1 MQNTIC
7 KIRSVFSKHCHLR
20 YTWGHMSVTKQ
31 VTEDKLSFQKLL
43 AMRAQ
48 PMFDQT
54 KRISLKPHTWSR
66 EETAT
71 LLAHSYRYRGKY
83 ITRRKS
89 SVPFKQ
95 NQLLHSISQRTS
107 TKTVIMFLLHY
118 THGRSVS
125 LMHNAVQNNIYNW
138 QTHSLLTVCSLPT
151 VSGPPCWGGER
162 TGRASGHSEY

>member
-1 MQNTIC
+1 MIC

-20 YTWGHMSVTKQ
+20 YMWGHVSVTKQ
-31 VTEDKLSFQKLL
+31 LTEDKLSFQKLL

-48 PMFDQT
+48 PMFGQT

-71 LLAHSYRYRGKY
+71 LLVDSYRYRGKY

-95 NQLLHSISQRTS
+95 NQLLHSISHRTS
-107 TKTVIMFLLHY
+107 TKIGILFPLHY

-125 LMHNAVQNNIYNW
+125 ISHTAVQYNIYNW
-138 QTHSLLTVCSLPT
+138 QTHSLLTVCCLLIL
-151 VSGPPCWGGER
+151 C
-162 TGRASGHSEY
+162 